1 MVELLQISISCLKE
15 FAMQIEQCSINKR
28 GFTLIEIL
36 VAMIIF
42 GIALTAIYSV
52 LSSVRKSS
60 TMNEVNARVMD
71 SLRTSIGI
79 MEHDIRMAG
88 LDRNKS
94 GGAGI
99 QWQPELP
106 TNIKLHFTADLDM
119 DGIIDVADDSDGI
132 QEADLE
138 RITYTYNSASKKLE
152 QCLSDGATNC
162 DVVAENVENFEFTY
176 LDENEAVIVP
186 VDEESTRKI
195 RAVTVSMTISKPAG
209 ISGPI
214 TRSMTKHVLCR
225 NLTM

>member
-1 MVELLQISISCLKE
+1 MVELLLIRFWCLKD
-15 FAMQIEQCSINKR
+15 FAMQIKQCTINKR

-60 TMNEVNARVMD
+60 TMNEVNARVMGR
-71 SLRTSIGI
+71 LRTGIGI

-88 LDRNKS
+88 LDQNNS
-94 GGAGI
+94 AGAGI

-119 DGIIDVADDSDGI
+119 DGNIDVADDSDGI

-138 RITYTYNSASKKLE
+138 RITYAYDPASKKLK
-152 QCLSDGATNC
+152 QCLSDGTSNC
-162 DVVAENVENFEFTY
+162 DVVADNVENFEFTY
-176 LDENEAVIVP
+176 FDESEAVIVP

-195 RAVTVSMTISKPAG
+195 RAVEISMTISKPAG

-214 TRSMTKHVLCR
+214 TRSITKHILCR
-225 NLTM
+225 NLAM

>member
-1 MVELLQISISCLKE
+1 
-15 FAMQIEQCSINKR
+15 MQLWKCSGNKQ

-60 TMNEVNARVMD
+60 TMNEVNSRVMD
-71 SLRTSIGI
+71 RLRTGIGI

-88 LDRNKS
+88 LDRYKS
-94 GGAGI
+94 AGAGI

-106 TNIKLHFTADLDM
+106 SNIKLHFTADLNKN
-119 DGIIDVADDSDGI
+119 GIIDVANPIDGI
-132 QEADLE
+132 QEDDLE
-138 RITYTYNSASKKLE
+138 RITYMYNPASKSLE

-176 LDENEAVIVP
+176 LDEDEAVIVP
-186 VDEESTRKI
+186 VDEESTRRI
-195 RAVTVSMTISKPAG
+195 RAVEVTMTISKPAG
-209 ISGPI
+209 ISGPVK
-214 TRSMTKHVLCR
+214 RSLTKHVLCR

>member
-1 MVELLQISISCLKE
+1 
-15 FAMQIEQCSINKR
+15 MQIKQGSINKQ

-36 VAMIIF
+36 VAMVIF

-52 LSSVRKSS
+52 LASVRKSS
-60 TMNEVNARVMD
+60 TMNEVNAKVMD

-88 LDRNKS
+88 LDRDNS
-94 GGAGI
+94 AGAGI

-106 TNIKLHFTADLDM
+106 TNTKLHFTADLDM
-119 DGIIDVADDSDGI
+119 DGIIDVADVSDGI

-138 RITYTYNSASKKLE
+138 RITYTYNPASKKLE
-152 QCLSDGATNC
+152 QCLSNGATNC
-162 DVVAENVENFEFTY
+162 DVVAESVENFEFTY
-176 LDENEAVIVP
+176 LDEFEAVIIP

-195 RAVTVSMTISKPAG
+195 RSVTVTMTISKPAG

-214 TRSMTKHVLCR
+214 TRSLTKHVLCR
-225 NLTM
+225 NLIM

>member
-1 MVELLQISISCLKE
+1 
-15 FAMQIEQCSINKR
+15 MQIKQCSINKR

-36 VAMIIF
+36 VAMMIF

-52 LSSVRKSS
+52 LASVRKSS
-60 TMNEVNARVMD
+60 TMNEVNSRVMD

-88 LDRNKS
+88 LDRHNS
-94 GGAGI
+94 ASAGI

-119 DGIIDVADDSDGI
+119 DGTIDVADSSDGI

-138 RITYTYNSASKKLE
+138 RITYTYNPATKKLE
-152 QCLSDGATNC
+152 QCLSDGTINC
-162 DVVAENVENFEFTY
+162 DVVAEDVENFEFTY
-176 LDENEAVIVP
+176 FDENEAVIVP

-195 RAVTVSMTISKPAG
+195 RAVAVTMTISKPAG
-209 ISGPI
+209 ISGLI